1 VSAVYLTPNESKDG
15 IRKIAKEN
23 FYNKPGSKVVDRFA
37 TLASAKPG
45 EPSSASFW
53 RVVELLCWPNGAK
66 NETNLNCGGAADR
79 LLR

>member
-37 TLASAKPG
+37 TPASAKPG

-53 RVVELLCWPNGAK
+53 RVVELLCEPNGAK
-66 NETNLNCGGAADR
+66 SKTNLDCGWAADR

>member
-1 VSAVYLTPNESKDG
+1 MKAKMV
-15 IRKIAKEN
+15 RKIAKEN

-37 TLASAKPG
+37 TPASAKPG

-53 RVVELLCWPNGAK
+53 RVVELLCEPNGAK
-66 NETNLNCGGAADR
+66 SKTNLDCGWAADR